1 MIEIFEKIIAKLDP
15 FIEPI
20 FKRTEEWIDQKIL
33 SKLNDRSLNIASWI
47 TNVLSKVFL
56 IYIIMGCPISL
67 YIFGIN
73 AYYGNSITNIS
84 YYGWL
89 SLITD
94 LILPILLSFI
104 PYIIMRISF
113 MSLEKTVHQMPDQ
126 KSIFFATGFFLIASR
141 IQSLINI
148 VEAIIHV
155 IEEAIL
161 NSPLMLLNLLTPFV
175 NSIITTLYILIAIKY
190 LKESDCLIIK
200 RADTI

>member
-1 MIEIFEKIIAKLDP
+1 MIEILEGIIRKLDKY
-15 FIEPI
+15 IEPI
-20 FKRTEEWIDQKIL
+20 FKKTEEKMDDKIL
-33 SKLNDRSLNIASWI
+33 SRLNDQSLSIAFWI

-67 YIFGIN
+67 YIFGAN
-73 AYYGNSITNIS
+73 VYYGNSNPHIS

-89 SLITD
+89 ALITD

-175 NSIITTLYILIAIKY
+175 NSIITTLYILIAITYIKA
-190 LKESDCLIIK
+190 SDSMK
-200 RADTI
+200 TKQVDTL